1 MGRAVRE
8 DAATVK
14 AAASV
19 HDGGAGVVLRHR
31 LWRVEALPPHFDDN
45 GALRVAGWA
54 RRGVSAAAAA
64 AAGASS
70 CARGSQCERGFS
82 VGKVKN
88 AAGGV
93 PTNLARG
100 LLESARRMAVLK
112 LTPSPF
118 SLRCG
123 LELARRAGLF
133 ESDLCDAK
141 ESVTRVGKHVS
152 SRLNAQCSVTSTPSR
167 TVDPSGPS
175 NSGARWTMGHLQLQS
190 AR

>member
-8 DAATVK
+8 DAAAVK

-70 CARGSQCERGFS
+70 CEGQPVRARVFGR
-82 VGKVKN
+82 
-88 AAGGV
+88 
-93 PTNLARG
+93 
-100 LLESARRMAVLK
+100 ES
-112 LTPSPF
+112 
-118 SLRCG
+118 
-123 LELARRAGLF
+123 
-133 ESDLCDAK
+133 K
-141 ESVTRVGKHVS
+141 ECSWWSANEFS
-152 SRLNAQCSVTSTPSR
+152 SRAVGIGKADGSP
-167 TVDPSGPS
+167 
-175 NSGARWTMGHLQLQS
+175 
-190 AR
+190 